1 MFQTRRIENAADIII
16 KNRWFICQCIFLVYI
31 AALAVM
37 DFKYRKLPLK
47 TLLSGLFIAAAGCL
61 CGREISPVLLA
72 TGGCMGIVFL
82 LISRVSGE
90 SFGYGDSIL
99 ILIIGIFLG
108 FWNLMYLLLGAFSMA
123 AVFSAVMMI
132 KHRFNRKSSFPF
144 VPFLAAAYLGG
155 MFIGT
160 Y

>member
-1 MFQTRRIENAADIII
+1 MHTIENAADIII

>member
-1 MFQTRRIENAADIII
+1 MRTIENAADIII

-37 DFKYRKLPLK
+37 DFKYIKLPLK

>member
-1 MFQTRRIENAADIII
+1 MRTIENAADIII

-47 TLLSGLFIAAAGCL
+47 TLLSGLFIVAAGCL

>member
-1 MFQTRRIENAADIII
+1 MRTIENAADIII

-72 TGGCMGIVFL
+72 AGGCMGIVFL
-82 LISRVSGE
+82 LISRGSGE

>member
-1 MFQTRRIENAADIII
+1 MRTIENAADIII
-16 KNRWFICQCIFLVYI
+16 KNRWFIYQCIFLVYI

>member
-1 MFQTRRIENAADIII
+1 MRTIENAADIII

-72 TGGCMGIVFL
+72 AGGGMGIVFL

>member
-1 MFQTRRIENAADIII
+1 MRTIENAADIII
-16 KNRWFICQCIFLVYI
+16 KNRWFICQCIFLAYI
-31 AALAVM
+31 SALAIM
-37 DFKYRKLPLK
+37 DFKFRKLPLK
-47 TLLSGLFIAAAGCL
+47 FLLSGFFIVAAGWF
-61 CGREISPVLLA
+61 CGRDISPVLLA
-72 TGGCMGIVFL
+72 AGGCTGLFFL

-90 SFGYGDSIL
+90 AFGYGDSIL
-99 ILIIGIFLG
+99 ILIIGVFIG
-108 FWNLMYLLLGAFSMA
+108 FWDLLYLLFGAFSMA

-132 KHRFNRKSSFPF
+132 RHYFNRKSSFPF

>member
-1 MFQTRRIENAADIII
+1 MRTIENVVDIII

-31 AALAVM
+31 SVLAVM

-47 TLLSGLFIAAAGCL
+47 TLLSGFFIAAAGCL
-61 CGREISPVLLA
+61 CGREISPVLLVS
-72 TGGCMGIVFL
+72 GGCIGIIFL
-82 LISRVSGE
+82 LISRASGE

-99 ILIIGIFLG
+99 ILILGIFLG
-108 FWNLMYLLLGAFSMA
+108 FWNIMYLLLGAFSMA

>member
-1 MFQTRRIENAADIII
+1 MRTIENAADIII
-16 KNRWFICQCIFLVYI
+16 KNRWFICQCIFLAYI

-82 LISRVSGE
+82 LISRVSG
-90 SFGYGDSIL
+90 
-99 ILIIGIFLG
+99 
-108 FWNLMYLLLGAFSMA
+108 
-123 AVFSAVMMI
+123 
-132 KHRFNRKSSFPF
+132 
-144 VPFLAAAYLGG
+144 
-155 MFIGT
+155 
-160 Y
+160 

>member
-1 MFQTRRIENAADIII
+1 MRTIENAADIII

-82 LISRVSGE
+82 RISRVSGE

-99 ILIIGIFLG
+99 ILVMGMFLG
-108 FWNLMYLLLGAFSMA
+108 FGNIIYLLMGAFSMA
-123 AVFSAVMMI
+123 AVFSIVMLI
-132 KHRFNRKSSFPF
+132 KTQFSRKSAFPF
-144 VPFLAAAYLGG
+144 VPFLAAAYIGG
-155 MFIGT
+155 MLLGN

>member
-1 MFQTRRIENAADIII
+1 MRTIENAADIII

-82 LISRVSGE
+82 LISRVSEE

-144 VPFLAAAYLGG
+144 VPFLAAEYLGG

>member
-1 MFQTRRIENAADIII
+1 MRTIENAADIII

-155 MFIGT
+155 MISGT

>member
-1 MFQTRRIENAADIII
+1 MRTIENAADIII

-99 ILIIGIFLG
+99 ILIMGIFLG
-108 FWNLMYLLLGAFSMA
+108 FWEILYLLMGAFSMA
-123 AVFSAVMMI
+123 AFFSAAMLV
-132 KHRFNRKSSFPF
+132 KTRFNRKSSFPF
-144 VPFLAAAYLGG
+144 VPFLTAAYIGGMLLGG
-155 MFIGT
+155 

>member
-1 MFQTRRIENAADIII
+1 MRTIENAADIII

-108 FWNLMYLLLGAFSMA
+108 FWNLMYLLLGAFFMA

>member
-1 MFQTRRIENAADIII
+1 MRTIENAADIII

-61 CGREISPVLLA
+61 CGRKISPVLLA

>member
-1 MFQTRRIENAADIII
+1 MQQMFIKENIWIV
-16 KNRWFICQCIFLVYI
+16 CQCVFAVYMEV
-31 AALAVM
+31 LAVI
-37 DFKYRKLPLK
+37 DVRKRKISLRL
-47 TLLSGLFIAAAGCL
+47 LLSGFVLSAVLLTSALCL
-61 CGREISPVLLA
+61 GEREIPWLLLA
-72 TGGCMGIVFL
+72 GGMAVGAGFL
-82 LISRVSGE
+82 LISRITGE

>member
-1 MFQTRRIENAADIII
+1 MRTIENAADIII

-144 VPFLAAAYLGG
+144 VPFLAAAYIGV
-155 MFIGT
+155 MFIGA

>member
-1 MFQTRRIENAADIII
+1 MRTIENAADIII

-155 MFIGT
+155 MLIGT

>member
-1 MFQTRRIENAADIII
+1 MRTIENAADMII

-31 AALAVM
+31 AALAVV

-72 TGGCMGIVFL
+72 AGGGMGIVFL

>member
-1 MFQTRRIENAADIII
+1 MRTIENAADMII

-31 AALAVM
+31 AALAVV

-47 TLLSGLFIAAAGCL
+47 TLLSGLFIAAVGCL

-72 TGGCMGIVFL
+72 AGGGMGIVFL

>member
-1 MFQTRRIENAADIII
+1 MRTIENAADIII

-132 KHRFNRKSSFPF
+132 NHRFNRKSSFPF

>member
-1 MFQTRRIENAADIII
+1 MRTIENAADIII

-82 LISRVSGE
+82 LISRGSGE

>member
-1 MFQTRRIENAADIII
+1 MRTIENAADIII

-123 AVFSAVMMI
+123 AVFSAVMTI

>member
-1 MFQTRRIENAADIII
+1 MRTIENAADIII

-72 TGGCMGIVFL
+72 TGGCIGIVFL

>member
-1 MFQTRRIENAADIII
+1 MRTIENAADIII

-61 CGREISPVLLA
+61 CGREISSVLLA

>member
-1 MFQTRRIENAADIII
+1 MRTIENAADIII

-31 AALAVM
+31 SALAVM

-123 AVFSAVMMI
+123 AVFSAVMTI

>member
-1 MFQTRRIENAADIII
+1 MRTIENAADIII

>member
-1 MFQTRRIENAADIII
+1 MRTIENAADIII

-160 Y
+160 YY

>member
-1 MFQTRRIENAADIII
+1 MRTIENAADIII

-90 SFGYGDSIL
+90 SFGYGESIL

>member
-1 MFQTRRIENAADIII
+1 MRTIENAADMII

-31 AALAVM
+31 AALAVV

-144 VPFLAAAYLGG
+144 VPFLAAAYIGG
-155 MFIGT
+155 MFIGA